1 MREDTWKKRRS
12 RVGLHGL
19 GVVLGSLLLAGSAQA
34 ELPDYTLQL
43 QARTNMLGN
52 RSGAYNMAPGN
63 LLAGSLQIPITSDR
77 KVAFRLA
84 ITPEERSSVWWGG
97 DGQGKPLYQLPDLG
111 TDVLSGDPSINTA
124 GELAFSVT
132 GTSDAAQSG
141 IYLLNVSAP
150 DEVRIIREPLGAT
163 SWSSVTI
170 NEAGQIG
177 FRAMFGGLGR
187 IHALVS
193 PENGEFK
200 ATIVA
205 KEQAVDAKS
214 PYQFL
219 YSPNLNDRGQIVGV
233 ADLAPISS
241 EYFQELRIWNADG
254 SSQLVATSRGLDP
267 ASPIYRFASVA
278 PALNNKGQVAFL
290 GTAKD
295 STGKNL
301 DTLWLWDGTGLK
313 VLAQAGQERIR
324 AMEIFPPDLNDRGL
338 AVFRAID
345 SDGLRAVWVSDGA
358 SMKRVVTEHDIVPS
372 DLGEARVDQETP
384 SNPVFAGS
392 GQINERGDVSFAA
405 GLAPPDNDQEEWG
418 TAVYV
423 ALSSLAPDL
432 PDAGTGEP
440 DAGTGEPDAG
450 PGEPD
455 AGPGEPDAG
464 PGSPDAGPGEPDA
477 GPGEPDAGP
486 GSPDAGPVEP
496 DAGTGA
502 PDAGSQGPQVPAPDT
517 GCGCQSTSPVALWPW
532 LLLGLLV
539 SRKNRSSAR
548 LKG

>member
-1 MREDTWKKRRS
+1 MREDTWKKRW
-12 RVGLHGL
+12 
-19 GVVLGSLLLAGSAQA
+19 GVVLGGLLLAGSARA

-52 RSGAYNMAPGN
+52 KGGAYNMEPGN

-84 ITPEERSSVWWGG
+84 ITPEGRSSVWWGG
-97 DGQGKPLYQLPDLG
+97 DGRGDRIYQLPELG
-111 TDVLSGDPSINTA
+111 TDVLSGDPSLNTSGA
-124 GELAFSVT
+124 LAFSVT
-132 GTSDAAQSG
+132 GTDDAAKSG

-150 DEVRIIREPLGAT
+150 EEVHIIREPLGAT
-163 SWSSVTI
+163 GWSSVTI

-177 FRAMFGGLGR
+177 FRAMFSGLGR

-193 PENGEFK
+193 PENGELK
-200 ATIVA
+200 TTIVA

-219 YSPNLNDRGQIVGV
+219 YSPNLNDLGQMVGV
-233 ADLAPISS
+233 ADVAPISS
-241 EYFQELRIWNADG
+241 EYYQELRVWSADG
-254 SSQLVATSRGLDP
+254 SSRLVVASRGLEP
-267 ASPIYRFASVA
+267 ASPIFRFAPVA
-278 PALNNKGQVAFL
+278 PALNNNGQVAFL
-290 GTAKD
+290 GVATTKD
-295 STGKNL
+295 PSTGKNPV
-301 DTLWLWDGTGLK
+301 TLWLWDGTGLK
-313 VLAQAGQERIR
+313 VLAQEGQERIR
-324 AMEIFPPDLNDRGL
+324 TLEYFPPDLNDKGL

-372 DLGEARVDQETP
+372 DLGDARVDQETP

-392 GQINERGDVSFAA
+392 AQINERGDVSFAA
-405 GLAPPDNDQEEWG
+405 GLAPPDDDQEEWG

-464 PGSPDAGPGEPDA
+464 PGVPDAGPDEPDA

-486 GSPDAGPVEP
+486 VEP
-496 DAGTGA
+496 DAGTGE
-502 PDAGSQGPQVPAPDT
+502 PDAGTQGPQVPVPDT
-517 GCGCQSTSPVALWPW
+517 GCGCQSTSPAALWPW

-539 SRKNRSSAR
+539 SRKNRFSAR